1 MIENRNVVYIRL
13 TFFGAFW
20 SSNVTN
26 DGVLLNTWNNSKQNI
41 TSIDHQFCATYMLY
55 LSIYTFKTKNKKWNC
70 LIFLIFY
77 TPEGY
82 SLHNRSNPR
91 MAFQMVVRCPSP
103 NSSRKLGRMFKS
115 WRKAVILSFSLLT
128 LKNNQITLNFIFEEL
143 FLFLQLTCLCLRT
156 LENI

>member
-1 MIENRNVVYIRL
+1 MGCCLIPETIANRTLHRSIINSAQLICFILVFI
-13 TFFGAFW
+13 
-20 SSNVTN
+20 
-26 DGVLLNTWNNSKQNI
+26 LLKQ
-41 TSIDHQFCATYMLY
+41 
-55 LSIYTFKTKNKKWNC
+55 KNKKWNC

-115 WRKAVILSFSLLT
+115 LRKAVILSFSLLT